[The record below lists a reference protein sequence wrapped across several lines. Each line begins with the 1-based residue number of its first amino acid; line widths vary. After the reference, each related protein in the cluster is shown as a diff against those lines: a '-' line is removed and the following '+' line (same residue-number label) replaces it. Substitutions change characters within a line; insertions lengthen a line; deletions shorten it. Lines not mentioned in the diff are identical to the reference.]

1 MAPTIFATYPTNVIQ
16 YSRLNFGIMCVLF
29 LPEMTQQGAIL
40 LYLIYLKQIYK

>member
-16 YSRLNFGIMCVLF
+16 YSRLNFAFYVNTF
-29 LPEMTQQGAIL
+29 FPEMIRGAIL